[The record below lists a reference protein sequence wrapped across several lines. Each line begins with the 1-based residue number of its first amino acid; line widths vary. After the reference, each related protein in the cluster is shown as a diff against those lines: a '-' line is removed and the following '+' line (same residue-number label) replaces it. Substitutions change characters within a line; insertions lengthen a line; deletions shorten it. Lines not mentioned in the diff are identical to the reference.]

1 MFSLCKYLLRGEML
15 GYKSL
20 YICKK
25 FIEFECSG
33 YIIYILIELY

>member
-1 MFSLCKYLLRGEML
+1 MFSLCKYLLRGEVL
-15 GYKSL
+15 GNKSL

-33 YIIYILIELY
+33 YIINILIGIF